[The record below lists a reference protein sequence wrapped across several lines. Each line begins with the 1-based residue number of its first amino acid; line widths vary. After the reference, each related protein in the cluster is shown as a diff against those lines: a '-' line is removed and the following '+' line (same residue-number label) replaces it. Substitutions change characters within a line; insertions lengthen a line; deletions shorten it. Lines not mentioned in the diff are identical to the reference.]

1 MTCPSCNSP
10 LEPNAR
16 FCGVCGYRL
25 APNRRAGPGAASP
38 GAASPGAAPIGA
50 RVRAPATPPSQS
62 RPNRSPAP
70 SGPPASSGPAGAS
83 GAARPAT
90 AGQGKSPP
98 LAVDASR
105 PAVHPAIVHAQ
116 PQAVA
121 QAQVQSQAQA
131 QRPAAAAGAGA
142 AAGGAAARAPAKPR
156 KQSGDDVYLGQVLN
170 NRFKIE
176 SKIGEG
182 GFGAVYRGVQLATGR
197 KVALKLLHPDMTK
210 DDNLVARFRREGMVL
225 CNLRDA
231 HTITTYDFDQT
242 PSGTLYI
249 AMELLE
255 GKSLHQVFHEEAPLD
270 WKRVFKILTEMCSS
284 LAEAHAQ
291 GIVHRDLKPENIY
304 LESRS
309 GNPEFV
315 KILDFGI
322 AKVMRG
328 ETIDPQSPQLTATGQ
343 TLGTLEYMSPEQLM
357 GKALDG
363 RSDVYALGVL
373 AYEMITG
380 RLPFP
385 DAKGPAG
392 LITAQLKQTP
402 IPPSQACPQANLPR
416 AADRAILKC
425 LEKDKNNRYLDV
437 SALAAALQEVISGQ
451 SSEFAALQQKQI
463 AVGRAPSVD
472 MLETRRGE
480 LPNVLPPPMPVMPV
494 PPAPQGSGLTAMP
507 GTPPPPGVPVT
518 PGPGD
523 RSPAHAGHAGL
534 APAPIPVSPGL
545 TPPVGAPVYA
555 PLSPTQP
562 PPQSPPYSSSSAALA
577 PGSPFGHGALPGTYP
592 VRHPQA
598 PRGSGKLLWWV
609 IVLLAIGAGAGTL
622 AGFWLSR

>member
-1 MTCPSCNSP
+1 MVLRKSGEMTCPSCNSP
-10 LEPNAR
+10 LEQTAR

-25 APNRRAGPGAASP
+25 APNR
-38 GAASPGAAPIGA
+38 PIGA
-50 RVRAPATPPSQS
+50 AASSPGLPRALERMQPAPPAK
-62 RPNRSPAP
+62 SPAP
-70 SGPPASSGPAGAS
+70 AEVNKGVLNPSA
-83 GAARPAT
+83 
-90 AGQGKSPP
+90 
-98 LAVDASR
+98 
-105 PAVHPAIVHAQ
+105 HP
-116 PQAVA
+116 
-121 QAQVQSQAQA
+121 QAQA
-131 QRPAAAAGAGA
+131 PGQKQPGRGI
-142 AAGGAAARAPAKPR
+142 AKSR
-156 KQSGDDVYLGQVLN
+156 TKSSDDIYLNEVLN
-170 NRFKIE
+170 NRFKVE

-197 KVALKLLHPDMTK
+197 KVALKLLHPEMTK
-210 DDNLVARFRREGMVL
+210 DENLVARFRREGMVL

-242 PSGTLYI
+242 PNGTLYI

-255 GKSLHQVFHEEAPLD
+255 GKSLHQLFHEEAPLH

-304 LESRS
+304 LETRS

-357 GKALDG
+357 GKPLDG

-402 IPPSQACPQANLPR
+402 VPPSQANAKATLPK

-425 LEKDKNNRYLDV
+425 LEKDKNSRYPDV
-437 SALAAALQEVISGQ
+437 SALAAALQEVMAEQ
-451 SSEFAALQQKQI
+451 SSELAALKQMQI
-463 AVGRAPSVD
+463 PAGGSRTSPPSVD

-480 LPNVLPPPMPVMPV
+480 MPNMAPPPMPMTPLPMTPLPRTPGAQVERSSGIAPMGGHTAPAPHPHVMT
-494 PPAPQGSGLTAMP
+494 PPGGSPLFGPQPIPSTPYPMAPGGPAMQGGAPMGAYPQVGPYPPQGS
-507 GTPPPPGVPVT
+507 
-518 PGPGD
+518 
-523 RSPAHAGHAGL
+523 
-534 APAPIPVSPGL
+534 APS
-545 TPPVGAPVYA
+545 
-555 PLSPTQP
+555 
-562 PPQSPPYSSSSAALA
+562 QSSK
-577 PGSPFGHGALPGTYP
+577 
-592 VRHPQA
+592 
-598 PRGSGKLLWWV
+598 KLVWWV
-609 IVLLAIGAGAGTL
+609 IALLAIGAGVGTTMAL
-622 AGFWLSR
+622 LFGK

>member
-10 LEPNAR
+10 LEPTAR
-16 FCGVCGYRL
+16 FCGVCGHRQ
-25 APNRRAGPGAASP
+25 APNR
-38 GAASPGAAPIGA
+38 AAPAG
-50 RVRAPATPPSQS
+50 
-62 RPNRSPAP
+62 
-70 SGPPASSGPAGAS
+70 SSAPAGA
-83 GAARPAT
+83 
-90 AGQGKSPP
+90 
-98 LAVDASR
+98 
-105 PAVHPAIVHAQ
+105 
-116 PQAVA
+116 PQ
-121 QAQVQSQAQA
+121 
-131 QRPAAAAGAGA
+131 
-142 AAGGAAARAPAKPR
+142 AARAPALAAKPSPSAQPR
-156 KQSGDDVYLGQVLN
+156 RAASPVFPGGAPALQARPANPDGGKAVLTPPGQKPGPRAAPKPSRPKSGDEIYIDQVLN
-170 NRFKIE
+170 NRFKVE

-197 KVALKLLHPDMTK
+197 KVALKLLHPEMTK

-242 PSGTLYI
+242 PDGTLYI

-255 GKSLHQVFHEEAPLD
+255 GKSLHQIFHEEAPLD

-304 LESRS
+304 LETRS

-328 ETIDPQSPQLTATGQ
+328 DTIDPQSPQLTATGQ

-357 GKALDG
+357 GKPLDG

-402 IPPSQACPQANLPR
+402 APPSQTSAKLKTPLPK

-425 LEKDKNNRYLDV
+425 LEKDKNNRYPDV
-437 SALAAALQEVISGQ
+437 SALAVALQDVMTGQ
-451 SSEFAALQQKQI
+451 SSELAALKQMPI
-463 AVGRAPSVD
+463 PAGQNHGPQSSAD
-472 MLETRRGE
+472 MLETRRGD
-480 LPNVLPPPMPVMPV
+480 LPNMMPPPMPATPMGQAYGLPGMPPDRASGIAPMGPMGPMGAMGPMGPMGAMGPTAGRGPQHPAV
-494 PPAPQGSGLTAMP
+494 TPPAGSPQISPMASPSPYAAMPQGGQARHGGTPMPMAMP
-507 GTPPPPGVPVT
+507 
-518 PGPGD
+518 
-523 RSPAHAGHAGL
+523 
-534 APAPIPVSPGL
+534 I
-545 TPPVGAPVYA
+545 
-555 PLSPTQP
+555 
-562 PPQSPPYSSSSAALA
+562 
-577 PGSPFGHGALPGTYP
+577 GTYP
-592 VRHPQA
+592 QPARPMV
-598 PRGSGKLLWWV
+598 GSSKKLLWWV
-609 IVLLAIGAGAGTL
+609 LALLAIGAGVGTVVAL
-622 AGFWLSR
+622 LVSK

>member
-25 APNRRAGPGAASP
+25 APNRPASVAAGSP
-38 GAASPGAAPIGA
+38 GPAPERQRAQPGSQQARAKPASSPQLRPSPPPPPQTPGDGSSKAAINAAG
-50 RVRAPATPPSQS
+50 TSGT
-62 RPNRSPAP
+62 RSPARAP
-70 SGPPASSGPAGAS
+70 SK
-83 GAARPAT
+83 ARP
-90 AGQGKSPP
+90 K
-98 LAVDASR
+98 
-105 PAVHPAIVHAQ
+105 
-116 PQAVA
+116 
-121 QAQVQSQAQA
+121 
-131 QRPAAAAGAGA
+131 
-142 AAGGAAARAPAKPR
+142 
-156 KQSGDDVYLGQVLN
+156 SGDEIYINQVLN
-170 NRFKIE
+170 NRFKVE

-197 KVALKLLHPDMTK
+197 KVALKLLHPEMTK
-210 DDNLVARFRREGMVL
+210 DENLVARFRREGMVL

-242 PSGTLYI
+242 PDGTLYI

-255 GKSLHQVFHEEAPLD
+255 GKSLHQIFHEEAPLD

-304 LESRS
+304 LETRS

-328 ETIDPQSPQLTATGQ
+328 DTIDPQSPQLTATGQ

-357 GKALDG
+357 GKPLDG

-402 IPPSQACPQANLPR
+402 APPSLANPKAQLPK

-425 LEKDKNNRYLDV
+425 LEKDKNNRYPDV
-437 SALAAALQEVISGQ
+437 SALAVALQDVITGQ
-451 SSEFAALQQKQI
+451 SSELAALQQLQI
-463 AVGRAPSVD
+463 PISANRNPQSAVD

-480 LPNVLPPPMPVMPV
+480 LPNMAAPALPTAPMLPMPTTPV
-494 PPAPQGSGLTAMP
+494 PALQQ
-507 GTPPPPGVPVT
+507 
-518 PGPGD
+518 D
-523 RSPAHAGHAGL
+523 RSSGIAPMGMRGGPQPQLMTPAVGSPLFSPHASTPVPYPPSPSAAHAGFGQ
-534 APAPIPVSPGL
+534 
-545 TPPVGAPVYA
+545 VGAA
-555 PLSPTQP
+555 MPLSG
-562 PPQSPPYSSSSAALA
+562 
-577 PGSPFGHGALPGTYP
+577 GSY
-592 VRHPQA
+592 PQA
-598 PRGSGKLLWWV
+598 VHYPQRPPASRSSTKIVWWV
-609 IVLLAIGAGAGTL
+609 IVLLAIGAGVGTAVAL
-622 AGFWLSR
+622 LVK

>member
-25 APNRRAGPGAASP
+25 APTRRAGPGTASP
-38 GAASPGAAPIGA
+38 NAPPIVE
-50 RVRAPATPPSQS
+50 RVRGAPATPPSQS
-62 RPNRSPAP
+62 RPNRSPGPSAP
-70 SGPPASSGPAGAS
+70 PGTAGGPGG
-83 GAARPAT
+83 ARPAT
-90 AGQGKSPP
+90 AGQGKSPVAP
-98 LAVDASR
+98 AETPR
-105 PAVHPAIVHAQ
+105 PVLHPAAGHG
-116 PQAVA
+116 QALAAA
-121 QAQVQSQAQA
+121 QAQAPAQA
-131 QRPAAAAGAGA
+131 HGPAHKLAAAAAGA
-142 AAGGAAARAPAKPR
+142 AGTAGRAPTKPR
-156 KQSGDDVYLGQVLN
+156 KPSGDDVYLGQVLN

-255 GKSLHQVFHEEAPLD
+255 GKSLHQVFHEEAPLE

-304 LESRS
+304 LETRP

-425 LEKDKNNRYLDV
+425 LEKDKANRYIDV
-437 SALAAALQEVISGQ
+437 SALAVALQDASSQ
-451 SSEFAALQQKQI
+451 SSEYAALAQKAI
-463 AVGRAPSVD
+463 AVGRVPTAD

-480 LPNVLPPPMPVMPV
+480 LPSALLPPPMPAA
-494 PPAPQGSGLTAMP
+494 PPPAAPQGSGPAAMSGTPVPP
-507 GTPPPPGVPVT
+507 GLLAPGPGPAGNDRSHGHGRPGPTPPPPAPLSPVM
-518 PGPGD
+518 
-523 RSPAHAGHAGL
+523 
-534 APAPIPVSPGL
+534 
-545 TPPVGAPVYA
+545 TPPVGSPAYA
-555 PLSPTQP
+555 PLSPVP
-562 PPQSPPYSSSSAALA
+562 HQSPAQYQPGAAA
-577 PGSPFGHGALPGTYP
+577 PLGPGGPFGPGALPGTYP

-598 PRGSGKLLWWV
+598 PRRSGKLVWWV
-609 IVLLAIGAGAGTL
+609 IVLLAVGASLGTL
-622 AGFWLSR
+622 AGFWLSK